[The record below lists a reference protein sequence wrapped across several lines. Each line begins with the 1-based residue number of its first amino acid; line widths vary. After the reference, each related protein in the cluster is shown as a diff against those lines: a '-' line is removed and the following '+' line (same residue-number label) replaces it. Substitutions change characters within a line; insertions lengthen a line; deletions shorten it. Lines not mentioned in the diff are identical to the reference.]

1 MRTRLPDELTRIRTD
16 MRKSFAKISL
26 LAVNAGLFL
35 SPSAA
40 TLEIA
45 RNLSPRELLGELS
58 LLGTR
63 VVFYG
68 ARASDRGFV
77 RELREAADGNRHLV
91 LDARD
96 PGREMSREKSCAL
109 VGCEESDVGL
119 LRPGVFSVASRSA
132 DLSLKTVSDYV
143 SNFDGEAVFEEVG
156 NLVVDSK
163 RAAGRRFP

>member
-1 MRTRLPDELTRIRTD
+1 MKKRPPDDLTRIRTD
-16 MRKSFAKISL
+16 MRKSFARISL
-26 LAVNAGLFL
+26 LAVNSGLFL
-35 SPSAA
+35 RPSAA

-45 RNLSPRELLGELS
+45 RNLSPRELLRELS

-68 ARASDRGFV
+68 ARASDSGFV
-77 RELREAADGNRHLV
+77 RELRGEIDGNRHLV
-91 LDARD
+91 LDARG

-109 VGCEESDVGL
+109 VGREESDVGL

-132 DLSLKTVSDYV
+132 ALSLKMVSDYV

-163 RAAGRRFP
+163 RAAGKRLR